1 MILKAIFITFTL
13 FIFTGCVSNT
23 VAQNKDIMPN
33 VKPTEC
39 GEAENN
45 MRNILVDTK
54 NAKIAQ

>member
-13 FIFTGCVSNT
+13 FIFTGCASNR
-23 VAQNKDIMPN
+23 VQNKDIIPN

-39 GEAENN
+39 GEVENN